1 MMTSKFFVVKDP
13 TPDSTPEDFFMEF
26 TSKEHGRYLF
36 GCGLERYENENHVV
50 HVDRASAVADAD
62 ERISLAV
69 AKLQALKNGPPAPRE
84 TVSIWAELRG
94 RVSLSEV
101 VDMVRQDLEAE
112 VGNTDEAQ
120 SMVDRLARLIDKAQG
135 V

>member
-1 MMTSKFFVVKDP
+1 MSKFFVVKDP
-13 TPDSTPEDFFMEF
+13 TPNSSPEEVLMEF
-26 TSKEHGRYLF
+26 DTRGHARYVV
-36 GCGLERYENENHVV
+36 GCGLESYERENHVV
-50 HVDRASAVADAD
+50 HATRESAVADAD
-62 ERISLAV
+62 ARVSRAIER
-69 AKLQALKNGPPAPRE
+69 LQALKNGPLARRE

-112 VGNTDEAQ
+112 VNATDEAQ
-120 SMVDRLARLIDKAQG
+120 VLASRLMAAIDRAQG